1 MKKRYQVLTVLSLL
15 SMITFLD
22 RIALSSAST
31 SIMGEL
37 HISTVQ
43 WGWILGMFTIAY
55 AAFEIPAS
63 TTNVY
68 SVPFVNPVTVALHE
82 LVTHTEADVDAVPFV
97 YAPVVFLLTR

>member
-1 MKKRYQVLTVLSLL
+1 VILGAEVLPIGVAITSLL
-15 SMITFLD
+15 A
-22 RIALSSAST
+22 RP
-31 SIMGEL
+31 
-37 HISTVQ
+37 H
-43 WGWILGMFTIAY
+43 

-82 LVTHTEADVDAVPFV
+82 LVTHTEAEVDAVPFV